1 MKKNQ
6 LLFPTILFLY
16 FGLKGISKFDV
27 IYNVIPLT
35 LSVLLFFVWVF
46 YERIFKD

>member
-6 LLFPTILFLY
+6 LLFPVILFLY

-27 IYNVIPLT
+27 IYNGIPLSH
-35 LSVLLFFVWVF
+35 SVLLFIVWVF
-46 YERIFKD
+46 YERIFKN